1 MILTFSDANVKAA
14 LKAIESEVA
23 TTSEKIEMLIEIATR
38 LQGQA
43 KTIEQIKDSIFLYR
57 KGMELNTHNESLLK
71 ARCLSGIGTA
81 LRSIPDKEENLLLEA
96 KNSYEEALPILEK
109 YASSLEI
116 AETQMNLG
124 IVLQGL
130 VEFNKATIQEAIQIY
145 YKATKIFTGENYPQE
160 FAILQNN
167 IAVAYLSLPLGPNKK
182 KIRYGVVVQSF
193 QSALK
198 WVTITNHPS
207 EYAMLQNNLANTL
220 QYLPT
225 SHPIENNLK
234 ALKAYDEALKVRTA
248 SDTPLEY
255 ANTIANKA
263 NVLFNLPDNI
273 EHPEMG
279 NTNNLERCRKY
290 CEEAYAIFTHHK
302 QVKQS
307 CVVDSML
314 QDIQKKL
321 LKAINLES
329 NLYSGGLSI

>member
-1 MILTFSDANVKAA
+1 MTLTFSNANVKAA

-23 TTSEKIEMLIEIATR
+23 TTSEKIEMLIEMATR
-38 LQGQA
+38 LQSQA
-43 KTIEQIKDSIFLYR
+43 RTVEQIQNSIFLYR
-57 KGMELNTHNESLLK
+57 KGLELNTHDTLLLK

-81 LRSIPDKEENLLLEA
+81 LRSIPDNGENLLLESRS
-96 KNSYEEALPILEK
+96 SYQEALPILEK
-109 YASSLEI
+109 YASPPEI

-124 IVLQGL
+124 IVLQSL
-130 VEFNKATIQEAIQIY
+130 VAFNKATIQEAIQIY

-167 IAVAYLSLPLGPNKK
+167 IAIAYLSLPLGPDKE
-182 KIRYGVVVQSF
+182 KIRYGVAVQSF

-198 WVTITNHPS
+198 WITITNYPS

-248 SDTPLEY
+248 NDTPLEY

-273 EHPEMG
+273 EHSKVR
-279 NTNNLERCRKY
+279 NFNNLKRCQKY
-290 CEEAYAIFTHHK
+290 CQEAYAIFTDHK
-302 QVKQS
+302 QLEQAHIMNN
-307 CVVDSML
+307 ML
-314 QDIQKKL
+314 QNVQKEL
-321 LKAINLES
+321 LAS
-329 NLYSGGLSI
+329 S